1 MVQRRILQETDPQ
14 GQTSTPHPVARRT
27 LPGYRNPRSVKPLP
41 STRLTAHIGFNEIAF
56 VEAFPSAMHNI
67 LDISEYARALNARAT
82 SH

>member
-1 MVQRRILQETDPQ
+1 MDQRRILQETDPQ

-27 LPGYRNPRSVKPLP
+27 IPGYRNPRSVKPLP